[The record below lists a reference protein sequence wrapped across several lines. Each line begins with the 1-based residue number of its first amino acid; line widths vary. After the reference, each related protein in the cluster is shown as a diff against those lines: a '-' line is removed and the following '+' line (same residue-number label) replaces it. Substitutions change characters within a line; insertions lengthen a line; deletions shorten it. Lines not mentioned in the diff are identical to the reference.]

1 MKKADDCPEE
11 LAVPKDREK
20 SIGKNTF
27 WNFAGKLAYSASRG
41 VLLILIAKLGTSVM
55 VGQFVLALA
64 IATPAFMFA
73 DFNLRAVFATDT
85 EDQYPFENYLGLRFL
100 TTLITLYIIVI
111 IAVHFGGSPEAA
123 AVIIA
128 VGIAKGFETF
138 SDMFYGLFQKY
149 ERMDKLGL
157 SLMLKSLLS
166 VTGMGALL
174 LLTHNLVYGA
184 AGLALAWMLV
194 MVLYDYPNAKKFSRV
209 KISLN
214 LNVIKEL
221 IRLCLPLGVVL
232 LCISLTNNVPNYF
245 IKGLLGVGSLGYY
258 SSIFYIVSV
267 GDIMVN
273 SLGQT
278 TSPRLAQFYAN
289 GNRNG
294 FIKLMLNSAL
304 IILAM
309 SLVGLAVSI
318 AVGKQILILFYTAD
332 YGAYQNILILLMFAA
347 GFSYLGNLM
356 NYGTIA
362 VRMLKIQPALYG
374 AALLACI
381 ASNAFL
387 IPLAGLKG
395 AAYSSII
402 TASLLFAGNCSIIL
416 YALMKLR
423 PEPICIEKKFIM
435 TFRRS
440 KREIVLKL
448 LTVTDSDELSEYVEE
463 WREILRENNSDNLFL
478 DPDWVLHWW
487 KAFKQHQEL
496 HVILIKKG
504 ELLAGICPLII
515 DNKGFYKEVR
525 FAGSPQ
531 SIYMDFI
538 LRRAYREQ
546 AIEFLVDYLLG
557 MNGNVVFNLAG
568 MPECS
573 ENYPLF
579 KKYLAEK
586 KVSAL
591 HTSTV
596 APYIRTSGMD
606 FDTYYR
612 TRFSSHMQKNFRR
625 EQKRLSEIGTLVYKE
640 MDPNNIDEIYRLHN
654 QRWKKKLDTSGFSN
668 VRSQAFFSGL
678 FHEKT
683 LAFRPVIRT
692 LTLNNQVIAFQYG
705 LFYQGRHLFL
715 RSAHDELFSMY
726 APGRMLRKESIRECF
741 LNNTKFC
748 DFGIGYEPYK
758 SEWTDQSRNMNTVVF
773 SKDNRISRLIFKA
786 FYVKG
791 KARSAL
797 KRHRFI
803 VLFKRNTL
811 GKIRYFLSYGH
822 THDSFKNLGDTVR
835 QYGLAGFLKKKLKN
849 TVQKIFCSNTVVLF
863 EKELGTAYHD
873 ETGNPYDIR
882 IASIDDLQPLAEA
895 MKCPPKAIMKRFYQ
909 THKCFVAYADNHIAQ
924 YAWVSFT
931 DSGGAITNSLLKPE
945 SGSACLYECRLHRP
959 DVPSSAAYELFLEIE
974 KYLLK
979 NKYGK
984 AYLAMGEKNP
994 DVQRAAATVG
1004 FKPIKEIKTAK
1015 VFGKTVSTS
1024 IRNLKEELAD
1034 YDT

>member
-1 MKKADDCPEE
+1 MKKADDYHEE
-11 LAVPKDREK
+11 LAVPKDKEK

-85 EDQYPFENYLGLRFL
+85 KNQYPFENYLGMRFL
-100 TTLITLYIIVI
+100 TTLITLYMIVV
-111 IAVHFGGSPEAA
+111 IAVHFGGSPEAE

-128 VGIAKGFETF
+128 VGIGKGFETI
-138 SDMFYGLFQKY
+138 SDIFYGLFQKY

-174 LLTHNLVYGA
+174 LLTHSLVYGA

-194 MVLYDYPNAKKFSRV
+194 MVFYDYRNAKKFDRI

-214 LNVIKEL
+214 LTVLKDL

-245 IKGLLGVGSLGYY
+245 IKGFLGAGSLGYY

-289 GNRNG
+289 GNRNE
-294 FIKLMLNSAL
+294 FLKLMLNSAL

-309 SLVGLAVSI
+309 SLVGLAISI
-318 AVGKQILILFYTAD
+318 TLGKQILILFYTAD
-332 YGAYQNILILLMFAA
+332 YGAYQNILVLLMLAA
-347 GFSYLGNLM
+347 GFSYLSNLL

-362 VRMLKIQPALYG
+362 VRMLKVQPVLYG
-374 AALLACI
+374 TALLACI

-387 IPLAGLKG
+387 IPHAGLKG
-395 AAYSSII
+395 AAYSSIV
-402 TASLLFAGNCSIIL
+402 TAFLLFAGNCSIIL

-423 PEPICIEKKFIM
+423 PGSVCIEKKIIM
-435 TFRRS
+435 TLRRS

-448 LTVTDSDELSEYVEE
+448 LTIANSDELSEYVEE
-463 WREILRENNSDNLFL
+463 WREILRENNNDNLFL
-478 DPDWVLHWW
+478 DPDWVLRWW
-487 KAFKQHQEL
+487 KAFKQNQEL

-504 ELLAGICPLII
+504 ELLAGICPLMI
-515 DNKGFYKEVR
+515 NHKGFYNEVR
-525 FAGSPQ
+525 FVGSPQ

-538 LRRAYREQ
+538 LRRAFREQ

-557 MNGNVVFNLAG
+557 MNGNVVIHLAG
-568 MPECS
+568 MPEDS
-573 ENYPLF
+573 EDYRLL

-640 MDPNNIDEIYRLHN
+640 MDPKNIDEIYRLHN

-668 VRSQAFFSGL
+668 EQSQAFFSGV
-678 FHEKT
+678 FQEKE

-692 LTLNNQVIAFQYG
+692 LSLNNQIIAFQYG
-705 LFYQGRHLFL
+705 LFYHGRHLFL

-741 LNNTKFC
+741 LGNTKFC

-758 SEWTDQSRNMNTVVF
+758 SEWTDQSRNSMTVVF

-786 FYVKG
+786 FYVSG

-797 KRHRFI
+797 KRHRSI
-803 VLFKRNTL
+803 VLFRRNTL
-811 GKIRYFLSYGH
+811 GKIRYFLSCRH
-822 THDSFKNLGDTVR
+822 MHDSFKNLENTIRG
-835 QYGLAGFLKKKLKN
+835 YGLFDFLKKKLKN
-849 TVQKIFCSNTVVLF
+849 TAQKIFCSHTVTLF
-863 EKELGTAYHD
+863 EKELETAFND
-873 ETGNPYDIR
+873 ESSNPYDIR
-882 IASIDDLQPLAEA
+882 IASIDDLQPLAET
-895 MKCPPKAIMKRFYQ
+895 MKCPQKAVMKRFYQ
-909 THKCFVAYADNHIAQ
+909 THKCFAAYADNHIAQ

-931 DSGGAITNSLLKPE
+931 DSGGSIENSLFKPE
-945 SGSACLYECRLHRP
+945 SGSACIYESPLRP
-959 DVPSSAAYELFLEIE
+959 DIHSPAAYELFLGIE

-979 NKYGK
+979 NQYSKV
-984 AYLAMGEKNP
+984 YLAADKK
-994 DVQRAAATVG
+994 DSAVQG
-1004 FKPIKEIKTAK
+1004 NFKPVKEIKTVK
-1015 VFGKTVSTS
+1015 VFGRTISTS

-1034 YDT
+1034 HET